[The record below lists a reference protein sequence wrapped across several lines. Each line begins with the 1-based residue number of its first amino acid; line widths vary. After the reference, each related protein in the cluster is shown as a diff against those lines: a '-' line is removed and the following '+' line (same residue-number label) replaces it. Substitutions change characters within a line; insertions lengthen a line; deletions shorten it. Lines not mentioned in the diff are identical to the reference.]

1 MLKVKMKYSFPD
13 GMVVSY
19 IDPLTGNEY
28 CGALLS
34 VKPID
39 TPTTGHIAGD
49 SNGHFRSN
57 LPENHI
63 QTCNVL

>member
-39 TPTTGHIAGD
+39 TPTTG
-49 SNGHFRSN
+49 
-57 LPENHI
+57 
-63 QTCNVL
+63 